1 MKEAEY
7 FGRRND
13 DHPPSE
19 PAARLVS
26 RRRSAK
32 VAALGRVGVSTLA
45 LFAADG
51 GPDLGHLRG
60 YSEPTSIAR
69 AMAPT
74 THASSKQTQSTKP
87 TAVTAKTRPSS
98 AYDANFEQHLI
109 DNNIYPPLY
118 DFPDNREP
126 PEPANWEEIRQALK
140 APRGS
145 LSPSTVPN
153 SAFKDF
159 QRRNRTKSEGTIMR
173 NVVPLIAGNST
184 IPNEGHVPFLDLD
197 SITDNTTV
205 NPVPD
210 FFDGA
215 RPGDLDRKVKQDL
228 DKIIIPTKGAGAK
241 SSGGTVQVADGQ
253 AVLDGAHG
261 ATMMHALQNYLQAEP
276 VYDGNAYAFTSTL
289 LSGTLTLYAHHI
301 TAPVA
306 PGQRPCQHTTQLNAY
321 ALTGNDKAW
330 LEGTAAFRNLRML
343 AKDYRDRFIE
353 TANARARKQHAEAT
367 DTEGTDLASTIE
379 EEQEGSSSPFDFYDC
394 RMIAEPEDD
403 ELGTQETQHVNVG
416 VAILHDGF
424 TSSFT
429 SVSREDHLRR
439 KPKPPRSPPSPS
451 SSRLVK
457 KRVLP

>member
-1 MKEAEY
+1 
-7 FGRRND
+7 
-13 DHPPSE
+13 
-19 PAARLVS
+19 
-26 RRRSAK
+26 
-32 VAALGRVGVSTLA
+32 
-45 LFAADG
+45 
-51 GPDLGHLRG
+51 
-60 YSEPTSIAR
+60 
-69 AMAPT
+69 MAST

-87 TAVTAKTRPSS
+87 TTVTAKTRRSS

-109 DNNIYPPLY
+109 DNNIYPPFY

-126 PEPANWEEIRQALK
+126 PEPGNWEEIRQALK

-159 QRRNRTKSEGTIMR
+159 QRRNRTTSEGTIMR

-184 IPNEGHVPFLDLD
+184 IPNEGHIPFLNLD

-215 RPGDLDRKVKQDL
+215 RYGDLDRRVRQDL
-228 DKIIIPTKGAGAK
+228 DKIIIPTKKAGVPVAPNFFLEAK
-241 SSGGTVQVADGQ
+241 SSGGTFQVADGQ

-306 PGQRPCQHTTQLNAY
+306 PGQRPCQHTTQLTAY
-321 ALTGNDKAW
+321 ALTGDDEAW
-330 LEGTAAFRNLRML
+330 LKGTAAFRNLRML

-353 TANARARKQHAEAT
+353 AANARARKQHAEAT
-367 DTEGTDLASTIE
+367 DTEGTDLAGTIE
-379 EEQEGSSSPFDFYDC
+379 QEQEGGSSPLDFYDC
-394 RMIAEPEDD
+394 QTFAEPEDD
-403 ELGTQETQHVNVG
+403 ELGTQETQDVNVG
-416 VAILHDGF
+416 LAILHDGYGKDAADDTEVSAGFAASF

-429 SVSREDHLRR
+429 SVSREDHPRR
-439 KPKPPRSPPSPS
+439 QPKPPRSPPSPS